1 MTRTLLTALLAAV
14 LAGGPITQA
23 LATQPDPATLAH
35 AIAPYPL
42 VLLGEVHDNPQVHQ
56 LRLDALRLRI
66 AAGWRPALV
75 MEHFDRERQADI
87 DRARSEHPR
96 DVDHLI
102 EQAGDKRWPW
112 PMLKPLLVLAL
123 DHDLPIIA
131 ANVSRADAGRAMREG
146 LGAALPAEVLA
157 AAGLPQRARPVLEDE
172 LVAGQQRSIDAGHC
186 GQTPPDM
193 LPGLVQAQVAR
204 DLFMA
209 AQLRAQASRG
219 AVLLA
224 GNGHVRRDI
233 GVPLWLADLP
243 GVFAVSLGEDDSDAA
258 KFDLNFTLPA
268 VERDDPCAA
277 LAKPASR

>member
-1 MTRTLLTALLAAV
+1 MTRTLLTILLAAV
-14 LAGGPITQA
+14 FASGPVA
-23 LATQPDPATLAH
+23 HARATPPEPATLAQ
-35 AIAPYPL
+35 AIAPHPL

-56 LRLDALRLRI
+56 LRLDALRLRV

-87 DRARSEHPR
+87 ERARRKHPR
-96 DVDHLI
+96 DADHLI
-102 EQAGDKRWPW
+102 AQAGGPRWPW
-112 PMLKPLLVLAL
+112 PLLKPVVALAL
-123 DHDLPIIA
+123 DYDLPIIA

-146 LGAALPAEVLA
+146 LGAVLPAEVLA
-157 AAGLPQRARPVLEDE
+157 SAGLPQGARPPLTDL
-172 LVAGQQRSIDAGHC
+172 LVAGQKQAIDAGHC
-186 GQTPPDM
+186 GHTPPEM

-209 AQLRAQASRG
+209 AQLRAHANRG

-258 KFDLNFTLPA
+258 RFDLNFTLPA

-277 LAKPASR
+277 LAKPAGR

>member
-23 LATQPDPATLAH
+23 LANQPDPATLAH

-131 ANVSRADAGRAMREG
+131 ANVSRAEAGRAMREG
-146 LGAALPAEVLA
+146 LGALLPAEVLA
-157 AAGLPQRARPVLEDE
+157 AAGLPLRARPDLEDE
-172 LVAGQQRSIDAGHC
+172 LVAGQKRAIDAGHC

-219 AVLLA
+219 AALLA

-258 KFDLNFTLPA
+258 RFDLNFTLPA

-277 LAKPASR
+277 LAKPAGR

>member
-1 MTRTLLTALLAAV
+1 MRHTLLTLLAAAS
-14 LAGGPITQA
+14 LIAPAQA
-23 LATQPDPATLAH
+23 AAPDPATLAH

-56 LRLDALRLRI
+56 LRLDALRLRV

-87 DRARSEHPR
+87 ERARREHPR
-96 DVDHLI
+96 DADRLI
-102 EQAGDKRWPW
+102 AQAGGPRWPW
-112 PMLKPLLVLAL
+112 ALLKPVIALAL
-123 DHDLPIIA
+123 ENDLPIIA

-146 LGAALPAEVLA
+146 LGAVLPADVLSN
-157 AAGLPQRARPVLEDE
+157 AGLPQGARPPLAEA
-172 LVAGQQRSIDAGHC
+172 LVAGQKAAIDAGHC
-186 GQTPPDM
+186 GHTPPEM

-209 AQLRAQASRG
+209 AQLRAHASRG

-243 GVFAVSLGEDDSDAA
+243 GVFAVSLGEDDSDATA
-258 KFDLNFTLPA
+258 FDLNFTLPA
-268 VERDDPCAA
+268 VDRDDPCAA
-277 LAKPASR
+277 LVKPAGR

>member
-1 MTRTLLTALLAAV
+1 MRHTLLTLLAAAS
-14 LAGGPITQA
+14 LIAPAQA
-23 LATQPDPATLAH
+23 AAPDPATLAH

-56 LRLDALRLRI
+56 LRLDALRLRL

-87 DRARSEHPR
+87 ERARREHPR
-96 DVDHLI
+96 DADHLI
-102 EQAGDKRWPW
+102 AQAGGPRWPW
-112 PMLKPLLVLAL
+112 ALLKPVIALAL

-146 LGAALPAEVLA
+146 LGTVLPAEVLSNT
-157 AAGLPQRARPVLEDE
+157 GLPQGARPPLADA
-172 LVAGQQRSIDAGHC
+172 LVAGQKAAIDAGHC
-186 GQTPPDM
+186 GHTPPEM

-209 AQLRAQASRG
+209 AQFRAHASRG

-233 GVPLWLADLP
+233 GVPHWLADLP

-258 KFDLNFTLPA
+258 AFDLNFTLPA
-268 VERDDPCAA
+268 VKRDDPCAA
-277 LAKPASR
+277 LAKPADR